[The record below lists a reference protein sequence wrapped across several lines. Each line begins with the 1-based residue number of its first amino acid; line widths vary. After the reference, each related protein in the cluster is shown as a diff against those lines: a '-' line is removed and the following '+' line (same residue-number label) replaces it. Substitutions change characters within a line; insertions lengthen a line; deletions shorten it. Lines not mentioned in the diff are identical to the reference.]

1 MICGVSAL
9 KTVFSMENTSAIKNK
24 CAFPRRKWRISPVRL
39 RLTARFSFFK
49 SFSSSLSWN
58 PLFIGFPFSF
68 SKEKSIPEAIRDA
81 LKPRFLWDFR
91 EEDSLRGNFPNW
103 NLIQKKGGQ
112 NNRWLCKN
120 LRITPIRVGKCM
132 IPHIR
137 YQQHVTLHTLRHF
150 EPASFHKVS
159 LEKVVCLVYLPL
171 P

>member
-1 MICGVSAL
+1 MIESTVIRMICGVSAL

-81 LKPRFLWDFR
+81 LKPRFL
-91 EEDSLRGNFPNW
+91 
-103 NLIQKKGGQ
+103 
-112 NNRWLCKN
+112 
-120 LRITPIRVGKCM
+120 
-132 IPHIR
+132 
-137 YQQHVTLHTLRHF
+137 
-150 EPASFHKVS
+150 
-159 LEKVVCLVYLPL
+159 
-171 P
+171 

>member
-1 MICGVSAL
+1 MRERYMLTPDKMDTANTAPAAKSSAAMPLPAKIPSGTIPLIKPGIAAGAPPMIESTVIRMICGVSAL

-81 LKPRFLWDFR
+81 LKPRFL
-91 EEDSLRGNFPNW
+91 
-103 NLIQKKGGQ
+103 
-112 NNRWLCKN
+112 
-120 LRITPIRVGKCM
+120 
-132 IPHIR
+132 
-137 YQQHVTLHTLRHF
+137 
-150 EPASFHKVS
+150 
-159 LEKVVCLVYLPL
+159 
-171 P
+171 